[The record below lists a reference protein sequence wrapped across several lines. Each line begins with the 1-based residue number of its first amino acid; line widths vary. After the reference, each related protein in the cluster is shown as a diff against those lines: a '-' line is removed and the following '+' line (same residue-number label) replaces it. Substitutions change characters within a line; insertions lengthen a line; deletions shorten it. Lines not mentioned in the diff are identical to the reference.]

1 MCLTQDLMALRI
13 GPAASDWLM
22 LASLAAF
29 YAAQLIRNITP
40 LPAAAL
46 R

>member
-1 MCLTQDLMALRI
+1 MCLAQDVMALRI

-22 LASLAAF
+22 FAALAAF
-29 YAAQLIRNITP
+29 YATQLIRNLAP
-40 LPAAAL
+40 LRAAAL